1 MNRGAD
7 IWNSSVRSF
16 PLVRIC
22 RTRSGSWNGSPLR
35 KRSLISEKI
44 AVFSPIPSAS
54 VRTAIKVNTGDLR
67 SWRKANFRSFIS
79 SFSFHNPAVAQL
91 NHPLSTR
98 SIFLRVRDL
107 NDGHAFVIELAKQLH
122 DFFALTG
129 VQITSG
135 LVSKQKFRFSNNRP
149 RNTDKL
155 LLPSGKLTRIQI
167 FFANDLETIERVGHQ
182 SGALTF
188 AVMAIG
194 ERDIEVFVNRE
205 VVEQIILLEHEAD
218 LLVPQRGAFL
228 RFQMMNR
235 GFAQKKL
242 AAPAV
247 VVHSE
252 NVQQRRFACARGPH
266 HRDKIALFNIQIDA
280 AQDVK
285 KFLLPERV
293 TAFQIFQFN
302 HAESVVVRKRQ
313 YRLKKNWPDRKRRL
327 FIYSTRNA

>member
-91 NHPLSTR
+91 NHPLSIR
-98 SIFLRVRDL
+98 CIFLRVRDL

-129 VQITSG
+129 VQVSRGFVGEQKLGLGDDRSG
-135 LVSKQKFRFSNNRP
+135 
-149 RNTDKL
+149 NTNQL
-155 LLPSGKLTRIQI
+155 LLSAG
-167 FFANDLETIERVGHQ
+167 
-182 SGALTF
+182 
-188 AVMAIG
+188 
-194 ERDIEVFVNRE
+194 
-205 VVEQIILLEHEAD
+205 
-218 LLVPQRGAFL
+218 
-228 RFQMMNR
+228 
-235 GFAQKKL
+235 
-242 AAPAV
+242 
-247 VVHSE
+247 
-252 NVQQRRFACARGPH
+252 
-266 HRDKIALFNIQIDA
+266 
-280 AQDVK
+280 
-285 KFLLPERV
+285 
-293 TAFQIFQFN
+293 
-302 HAESVVVRKRQ
+302 
-313 YRLKKNWPDRKRRL
+313 
-327 FIYSTRNA
+327 